1 MSFIVSSVIT
11 KLVLKP
17 IFIVKP
23 VLSLL
28 IAILCFT
35 PICKGQSVDEIIKN
49 AIEKTGG
56 AAKWT
61 NLKGFKI
68 IAKFDQGGVEFPLEI
83 VQLGDGR
90 QYTKLTFQ
98 GNEIK
103 QGVFDGMKLWST
115 NFQTMEP
122 KMSDAETTQNV
133 KLDSNDFPDG
143 LLNYRSKGYKAELEG
158 KTTIDGSE
166 AFKVKLVKE
175 PMTINGK
182 TYDDITYYYF
192 DVNTNL
198 PIAREFEMKHGP
210 IQGST
215 MVISLG
221 DYQEVQGLLFPFSMS
236 QGVKDAPPQPLKV
249 ESIEINPRIDDM
261 EFTYPEK

>member
-1 MSFIVSSVIT
+1 M
-11 KLVLKP
+11 
-17 IFIVKP
+17 KP

-261 EFTYPEK
+261 EFTYPGK